1 MNNKYLLI
9 TTFVAIALCG
19 CASKAERTIQEL
31 KKISEQYIKDL
42 DNASTKE
49 EVIEIRKEY
58 KKRVEFEINKLSD
71 EEKEKYE
78 KSISWEE
85 AKELERLN
93 KEIDNAFE
101 RARERFR
108 NRY

>member
-1 MNNKYLLI
+1 MNIKYLLI
-9 TTFVAIALCG
+9 TAFVAIALCS
-19 CASKAERTIQEL
+19 CASKAERTVQEL
-31 KKISEQYIKDL
+31 IKISEQYIKDL

-49 EVIEIRKEY
+49 EVIELREEY
-58 KKRVEFEINKLSD
+58 KKRVKFEVNKLSD
-71 EEKEKYE
+71 EEKEEYE
-78 KSISWEE
+78 KSMSWEK